1 MQKKNSMNSQINTAD
16 SVNTSALG
24 KESSRTG
31 LVTEIKKFATHD
43 GPGIRTTVF
52 LKGCP
57 LRCKWCSNPE
67 TISPNSQFYF
77 IAKRC
82 KNYGGCVDVCPVGA
96 ISMDMESKIDRTK
109 CTLCM
114 ECVNA
119 CPHGAFRQ
127 VGTYMSIS
135 EVMEEIEKD
144 NPFYGEDGGMT
155 LSGGEPLYQ
164 SGFALCLLKR
174 CNEKGISTVL
184 DTSGHASPEIV
195 KQAMEYT
202 DMVLLDLKHMDP
214 EMHKQGTGV
223 DNALILENA
232 GLMAEK
238 TCVRISLPLI
248 PDYNDGKE
256 NLSATA
262 QFALSLGVDHIDVNP
277 LHILG
282 TDKYTCLGLNPP
294 YASFRGIED
303 HDVLRARD
311 ILEGFGL
318 QVTIGRM
325 M

>member
-1 MQKKNSMNSQINTAD
+1 MQKKGSMKSQINTAD
-16 SVNTSALG
+16 SENTSALG
-24 KESSRTG
+24 KESSETG

-67 TISPNSQFYF
+67 TISPHIQFYF
-77 IAKRC
+77 VAKRC

-96 ISMDMESKIDRTK
+96 ISMDKESKIDRTK
-109 CTLCM
+109 CTGCM
-114 ECVNA
+114 ECVKE

-127 VGTYMSIS
+127 VGTYMSID
-135 EVMEEIEKD
+135 EVMGEVEKD
-144 NPFYGEDGGMT
+144 APFYGKDGGLT

-164 SGFALCLLKR
+164 SGFALSLLKR
-174 CNEKGISTVL
+174 CHAKGISTVL
-184 DTSGHASPEIV
+184 DTSGYASPEIV
-195 KQAMEYT
+195 KQIMDYT

-223 DNALILENA
+223 DNALILKNA
-232 GLMAEK
+232 HLMAEK
-238 TCVRISLPLI
+238 TRVRISLPLI
-248 PDYNDGKE
+248 PDYNDSKE

-262 QFALSLGVDHIDVNP
+262 QFAMSLGVDHIDVNP

-282 TDKYTCLGLNPP
+282 TDKYTCLGLKAP
-294 YASFRGIED
+294 YDLFRGIEE

-311 ILEGFGL
+311 ILEEAGM